1 MSHFYYFNTIL
12 LLFVFPTTPGA
23 GHTTA
28 AVLQYFGAR
37 IGRLSELNHGVS
49 GEVFAVDSRTLF
61 IKNFNYDGIGP
72 AAYFYV
78 GTSSQPSNPPNAWRV
93 RDERGNPGVLRGYRN
108 KDITLSLP
116 EGKTLRDIKWFS
128 VWCEDYA
135 VSQTIDGSMR
145 HLHRLRSR
153 LFSRLGLVEVSYQ
166 EINCT
171 YHYRPSG

>member
-1 MSHFYYFNTIL
+1 MLIFLSKNLFIYFHI
-12 LLFVFPTTPGA
+12 
-23 GHTTA
+23 GHTTS
-28 AVLQYFGAR
+28 AVLQYYGAR

-49 GEVFAVDSRTLF
+49 GEVYAVDSRTLF

-78 GTSSQPSNPPNAWRV
+78 GTTPQPSNPPNAWRV

-135 VSQTIDGSMR
+135 VSKCMAYLSDKADK
-145 HLHRLRSR
+145 LHIK
-153 LFSRLGLVEVSYQ
+153 F
-166 EINCT
+166 
-171 YHYRPSG
+171 